1 MKLSPPQKTIATDTH
16 RFRVAICGRRFGKTH
31 LAIRELAYHARIPNQ
46 EIIYVAPSYK
56 MAKNIVWRKLKNR
69 LQDLNWVRKANE
81 TELKLELVNGSTIS
95 LKGADN
101 FDSLRGTGNHFI
113 VLDEFSDIDPA
124 AWFEVL
130 RPTLSDT
137 NGKALFVGTPKGIGN
152 WSYNLYQN
160 SLDDP
165 EHWSSY
171 QFTTIEGGRV
181 PQAEIDQARRDLDA
195 RTFKQE
201 YEASFVTYSGRI
213 YYSFERATNVREPEL
228 LDTSILHIGAD
239 FNVSPI
245 CAVVG
250 VIQGDTLYVIDEIRM
265 YSSNTNE
272 LADEIKDRYPKSKIW
287 IYPDPAG
294 SARKTSSGG
303 VTDHIIL
310 ANAGFVVKA
319 PRSHTPVRDRIN
331 AVNSRLC
338 DSTGIRH
345 LFISPKCKYTMECLE
360 RQVYKEG
367 TSQPDKDGG
376 WDHMNDALGYMI
388 DWLWP
393 VKRERDVSNQPQRWT
408 HQVAAR

>member
-113 VLDEFSDIDPA
+113 VLDEFADIDPA